1 MAIEDAAAIGLCFSR
16 ENFDGDVSKALRI
29 YEEVRKP
36 RATKVQ
42 AAAARARENIHERI
56 GFSDNTDNSRYS
68 VKDEKE
74 KLTIEYMNAYDMHK
88 HVAEVC
94 EQHRKD
100 ASRQNGIATC

>member
-1 MAIEDAAAIGLCFSR
+1 MAIEDAAAFGLCFSR
-16 ENFDGDVSKALRI
+16 EHFDGDVNKALRI

-36 RATKVQ
+36 RASKVQ

-74 KLTIEYMNAYDMHK
+74 KLTIGYMNSYDMHK
-88 HVAEVC
+88 HVAGVYQ
-94 EQHRKD
+94 QHRE
-100 ASRQNGIATC
+100 QGTGTNGVV